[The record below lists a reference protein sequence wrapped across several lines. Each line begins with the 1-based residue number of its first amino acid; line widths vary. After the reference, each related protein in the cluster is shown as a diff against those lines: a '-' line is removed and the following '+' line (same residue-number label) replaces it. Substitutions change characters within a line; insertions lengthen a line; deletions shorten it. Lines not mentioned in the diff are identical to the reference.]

1 VFGAASFVSP
11 LAFSALMERG
21 SEAPLVTFY
30 GAFAAVFVVVIIVTR
45 ALPLPSVELK
55 DDERAGTRQLYWQLL
70 GDRRVRLFFL
80 GIVAYVGTEQSLAN
94 WMSQFLSTYHGL
106 SPTVEGAHAVAM
118 FWGLMSVGCLLGL
131 LLLRLFDSRV
141 VLAMFS
147 VAAILCIA
155 LALFGPARVAAQ
167 AFPASGFFLS
177 VMFSIVFS
185 LALNSL
191 PRHHGAF
198 SGILCTG
205 ILGGALVPLLVGVLG
220 DWIGLRAA
228 LTVLFVTVGYVL
240 SVSLWARP
248 LVSNETVKLR
258 QLLLAPERQPPA

>member
-1 VFGAASFVSP
+1 
-11 LAFSALMERG
+11 
-21 SEAPLVTFY
+21 
-30 GAFAAVFVVVIIVTR
+30 
-45 ALPLPSVELK
+45 
-55 DDERAGTRQLYWQLL
+55 
-70 GDRRVRLFFL
+70 
-80 GIVAYVGTEQSLAN
+80 
-94 WMSQFLSTYHGL
+94 MSQFLSTYHGL

-131 LLLRLFDSRV
+131 LLLRLLDSRV

-147 VAAILCIA
+147 VAAIACIA

-167 AFPASGFFLS
+167 AFPACGFFLS

-220 DWIGLRAA
+220 DWLGLRAA
-228 LTVLFVTVGYVL
+228 LTVLFATVGYIL

-248 LVSNETVKLR
+248 LVTNETVKLR
-258 QLLLAPERQPPA
+258 QLLPVPERQPPA